1 MKVGVDSLRTRHLLI
16 TSGCTDGMSLLCAEI
31 PVENRNDCKTE
42 QDACCKNLHA
52 GAVGVGQVAERYY
65 QRVLVNADG
74 LVGTAHDVQVDG
86 IQGNLG

>member
-1 MKVGVDSLRTRHLLI
+1 MEVGVDSLRTRHLLI
-16 TSGCTDGMSLLCAEI
+16 TSGCADGMSLLRAEI

-42 QDACCKNLHA
+42 QDACRKNLYT
-52 GAVGVGQVAERYY
+52 GAVGVGQVAKRDH
-65 QRVLVNADG
+65 QRVLVNIDG